1 MTYREIVQ
9 SEIKKEEL
17 KNLWE
22 KIFEAYG
29 EGGVEQVK
37 STLNERI
44 STIKRNY
51 QEVLEKLGK
60 ML

>member
-22 KIFEAYG
+22 KICEAYG
-29 EGGVEQVK
+29 VGRVEQVK

-44 STIKRNY
+44 STIKRDY
-51 QEVLEKLGK
+51 QEVLEKLGE

>member
-22 KIFEAYG
+22 KICEAYG
-29 EGGVEQVK
+29 VGGVEQVK

-44 STIKRNY
+44 STIKRDY
-51 QEVLEKLGK
+51 HEALEKIGE

>member
-17 KNLWE
+17 NNLWE
-22 KIFEAYG
+22 KICEAYE

-37 STLNERI
+37 SILNEQI
-44 STIKRNY
+44 STIKRDY
-51 QEVLEKLGK
+51 QEVLEKLGE